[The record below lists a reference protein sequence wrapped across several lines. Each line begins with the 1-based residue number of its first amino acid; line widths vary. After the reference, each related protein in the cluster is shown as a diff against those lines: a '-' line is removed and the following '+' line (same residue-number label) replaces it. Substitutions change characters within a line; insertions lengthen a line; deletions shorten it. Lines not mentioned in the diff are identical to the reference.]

1 MVYVLLGF
9 TKCEGYS
16 LLGVYTTHKQ
26 AETAYEIYCE
36 QYQAFNDF
44 DIEEVEVGAAAEWRY

>member
-9 TKCEGYS
+9 TKYEGYS
-16 LLGVYTTHKQ
+16 LLGVYLTHKQ

-36 QYQAFNDF
+36 QFGAFNDF
-44 DIEEVEVGAAAEWRY
+44 DVVQVEVGAAAEWIC